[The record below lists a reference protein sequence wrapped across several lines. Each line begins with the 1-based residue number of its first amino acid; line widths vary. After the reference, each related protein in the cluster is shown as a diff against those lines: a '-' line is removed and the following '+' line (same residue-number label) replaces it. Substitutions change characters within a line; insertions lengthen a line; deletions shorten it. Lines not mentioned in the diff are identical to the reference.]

1 VLELAESPLRL
12 FFYFMSPR
20 LWRRIAKE
28 SNRYYDQQLNARVDR
43 MLSAQHARGEESS
56 REEVMLRETKSQKK
70 IQPEDIV
77 HCIGLLVAR
86 MLCPH
91 KRKFADHWAKTG
103 VGAVPKGTFGQ
114 FVRRAR
120 FDRIM
125 QSLHFTNNTDPRAE
139 TDRAWK
145 VRSVVETLQETFR
158 RGYKTPPVLSFDE
171 AMIPSRSR
179 HNVTRQFMKDK
190 PHKWGTKL
198 FMTYYADTA
207 YCLRYVECDSRLLR
221 VSAGLVLAKC
231 RMLSIY
237 SCCSYVW
244 CIYNVLGL
252 RSSAGRISTRT
263 NLEGRRHR
271 SFRQTPTQGLL
282 PSYGTSTRSSHP
294 LETACSTLWSPIGAA
309 RTAVAGSQRVSGGDY
324 PDEQER
330 ISALPDHE
338 RSHPP
343 SRH

>member
-12 FFYFMSPR
+12 FFYFMPPR

-114 FVRRAR
+114 FVRKAR

-158 RGYKTPPVLSFDE
+158 RGYKTPPARPQCVITIVGWAGWTSTTNCAYSAIRCSCLCASANTTRPFSWGWSIWRWS
-171 AMIPSRSR
+171 MPSSS
-179 HNVTRQFMKDK
+179 
-190 PHKWGTKL
+190 
-198 FMTYYADTA
+198 TA
-207 YCLRYVECDSRLLR
+207 R
-221 VSAGLVLAKC
+221 
-231 RMLSIY
+231 
-237 SCCSYVW
+237 
-244 CIYNVLGL
+244 
-252 RSSAGRISTRT
+252 RSSREVKIRPTMRNFWKFYRLSYC
-263 NLEGRRHR
+263 RR
-271 SFRQTPTQGLL
+271 L
-282 PSYGTSTRSSHP
+282 PLTSTKRYIQPVWMATCSMYYLWDLRLFARSDLFTGTYDANTHHDGNCWF
-294 LETACSTLWSPIGAA
+294 AQ
-309 RTAVAGSQRVSGGDY
+309 AV
-324 PDEQER
+324 
-330 ISALPDHE
+330 
-338 RSHPP
+338 
-343 SRH
+343 